1 MDPYDPYY
9 FRFRLPLAGH
19 NTQYVTE
26 PNPVRP
32 RYWRRET
39 VDGPVV
45 DIPEPSTILL
55 PVPEG

>member
-1 MDPYDPYY
+1 MDFVDLY
-9 FRFRLPLAGH
+9 FTPPLAGH

-39 VDGPVV
+39 VDGAAV
-45 DIPEPSTILL
+45 DIPEPITLFST
-55 PVPEG
+55 EE